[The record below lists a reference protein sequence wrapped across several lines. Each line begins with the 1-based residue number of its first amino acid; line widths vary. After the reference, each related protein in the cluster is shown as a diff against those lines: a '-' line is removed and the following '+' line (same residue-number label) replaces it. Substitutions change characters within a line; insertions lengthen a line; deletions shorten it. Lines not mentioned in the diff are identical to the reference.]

1 MMRKAAL
8 ERTWAIARK
17 EFLHIVNDP
26 RTLFIVILLPVLQLV
41 MFGYAM
47 NLEIQRVDLAVVDYA
62 HSSLSRELLEHFVGS
77 RFFKPFPYDGPL
89 SGVED
94 LFRARRAQAVLI
106 IPQDFDRK
114 LLRET
119 SVPVQLLVDAS
130 DANAGTLIRNYCEQ
144 VFLDFNARRP
154 GNLPVPFE
162 IRSTVLFNPDMKSS
176 FFFVPGI
183 VAMILVMISALLT
196 SVAITREKETG
207 TLEQILVSP
216 IQPRELIIGKV
227 IPYILLALADAA
239 IILLIGYGLFRVPFR
254 GSILLLA
261 LLTFLYVL
269 TALSLGLLISTRVKT
284 QQVAMMAAQTA
295 TLLPTLMLSGLIFPI
310 ASMPKWLQFITYVV
324 PARYYLLIIR
334 GILLKGSTLVQL
346 AVPSLALVLMTLF
359 FLVVAAKRFRLT
371 LEG

>member
-1 MMRKAAL
+1 MPRFAL
-8 ERTWAIARK
+8 GRTWAITRK
-17 EFLHIVNDP
+17 EFFHIINDP

-47 NLEIQRVDLAVVDYA
+47 NLEIQRVHLAVVDYA
-62 HSSLSRELLEHFVGS
+62 HSRESRELLQHFVGS
-77 RFFKPFPYDGPL
+77 RFFKPFLYEGPL
-89 SGVED
+89 SQVED

-106 IPQDFDRK
+106 IPQDFDRR
-114 LLRET
+114 LLRDT
-119 SVPVQLLVDAS
+119 SVPVQLLIDAS

-144 VFLDFNARRP
+144 ALLDFNAQRS
-154 GNLPVPFE
+154 GKLPVPFE

-196 SVAITREKETG
+196 SVAITREKESG

-216 IQPRELIIGKV
+216 IQPREIIIGKV
-227 IPYILLALADAA
+227 IPYVLLALADAA
-239 IILLIGYGLFRVPFR
+239 IILLLGYGLFRVPFR
-254 GSILLLA
+254 GSLGLLT

-269 TALSLGLLISTRVKT
+269 AALSLGLMISTRVKT

-310 ASMPKWLQFITYVV
+310 ASMPKWLQLLTYIV

-334 GILLKGSTLVQL
+334 GILLKGSTLQQL
-346 AVPSLALVLMTLF
+346 VAPSLALVLMTLV
-359 FLVVAAKRFRLT
+359 FLVVAARRFSLT